1 MMWCVKVDHN
11 TGVYVLYVPYVNL
24 IFVLEF
30 PKTSKWKS
38 ISSDLKDVFV
48 NFPRSDSS

>member
-1 MMWCVKVDHN
+1 MMWFVKDDHN
-11 TGVYVLYVPYVNL
+11 TGVYVPYVNL